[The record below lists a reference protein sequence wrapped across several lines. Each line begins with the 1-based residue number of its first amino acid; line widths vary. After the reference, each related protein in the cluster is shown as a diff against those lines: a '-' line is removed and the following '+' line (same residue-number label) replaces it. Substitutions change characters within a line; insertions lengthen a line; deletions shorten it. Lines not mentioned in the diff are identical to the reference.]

1 MNETPWRI
9 RQLSPCYRAA
19 EARPRSLYGAA
30 RGTGQLKF
38 LAERGDG
45 LVDRKAGRI
54 GRDLEK
60 HTARFPEIHRPEVLP
75 IQLRRVLQAV
85 VLLKLARHRRLCRVI
100 GRAESDMVD
109 RTAAHLSC
117 KEFLGHADVDDASEA
132 PRRAKANIW
141 IFTADLLE
149 PQHIA

>member
-1 MNETPWRI
+1 MERRKRGLDLFT
-9 RQLSPCYRAA
+9 
-19 EARPRSLYGAA
+19 ARLEER
-30 RGTGQLKF
+30 GQLKF

-75 IQLRRVLQAV
+75 IQLGRVLQAV
-85 VLLKLARHRRLCRVI
+85 VLQKLARHRSLCRVI

-109 RTAAHLSC
+109 RTG
-117 KEFLGHADVDDASEA
+117 EFPFEVYAGPVNWDD
-132 PRRAKANIW
+132 R
-141 IFTADLLE
+141 
-149 PQHIA
+149 